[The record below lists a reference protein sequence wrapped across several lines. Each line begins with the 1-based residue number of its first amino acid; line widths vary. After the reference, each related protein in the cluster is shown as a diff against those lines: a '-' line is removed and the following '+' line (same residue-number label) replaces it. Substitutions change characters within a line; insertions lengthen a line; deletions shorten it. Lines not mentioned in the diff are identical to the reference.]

1 MEKTIYASL
10 PVNYSI
16 DNSFDNEKFLKLRLD
31 FAHDGIN
38 RKRTRFSSEILEAK
52 KSGLFLSPLLG
63 HIVRTEDGSYKF
75 GSHDMEFRP
84 NPFKNNEVQT
94 FYLENILGIIPPE
107 EYADFEIKQVNG
119 QSRVFVTGYLY
130 KKYSNFA
137 EDLLREYESTP
148 ISMETEIKKYTYSAD
163 EDVYDVLDF
172 EYKGITFLGQ
182 EVTTGMIDANAQV
195 YAVDDEIK
203 DQMVIMLQDLKNFF
217 SLNADD
223 TNTEKGGLSM
233 ENNQEVTPVEA
244 ISDNS
249 SDVVET
255 VNAENTTE
263 TVDATVESNG
273 ENPIPEAA
281 EVITEVEVQSAET
294 SETEVST
301 ENFEQ
306 NTPANF
312 VKSFSISHEDIR
324 TGLYNKLVPVEEAD
338 QEEYFIENVYNDYFE
353 YYACNKKKTYRQ
365 KYAVNAD
372 GTIDFVETRIELYV
386 EKLTSD
392 EKAVLDAMR
401 QNYDSQVAELNSL
414 KEFKANYD
422 MAEKQSVMDKWAT
435 KIGNTQEFAELTANE
450 QFKNYAVEELETK
463 CKCIFADNTA
473 FSCNFAVNSK
483 KEKDFNPVSISV
495 NTTTETNENAIK
507 PYNGFIE
514 EYSSK

>member
-1 MEKTIYASL
+1 MEKTMYASL

-38 RKRTRFSSEILEAK
+38 RKKTRFSSEILEAK

-94 FYLENILGIIPPE
+94 FYLESILGIIPPE

-119 QSRVFVTGYLY
+119 QNRVFVTGYLY

-148 ISMETEIKKYTYSAD
+148 VSMETEIKKYTYSAD

-182 EVTTGMIDANAQV
+182 EVTTGMIDANAQI

-203 DQMVIMLQDLKNFF
+203 NQMVIMLQDLKSLF

-233 ENNQEVTPVEA
+233 ENNQDVMPVEA

-249 SDVVET
+249 SDVAEV
-255 VNAENTTE
+255 VNTENTPE
-263 TVDATVESNG
+263 DVDATVENNG
-273 ENPIPEAA
+273 ENPIPEAT
-281 EVITEVEVQSAET
+281 EVIAEKEVQSAET
-294 SETEVST
+294 TETEVST

-306 NTPANF
+306 NSPANF

-324 TGLYNKLVPVEEAD
+324 AGLYSKLIPLEEAD
-338 QEEYFIENVYNDYFE
+338 QEDYFIESVYDEYFE

-365 KYAVNAD
+365 KYAVGAD
-372 GTIDFVETRIELYV
+372 GTIDFVETRVELYV

-414 KEFKANYD
+414 REFKANYD

-435 KIGNTQEFAELTANE
+435 KIGNTQEFAELTVNE
-450 QFKNYAVEELETK
+450 QFKNYAVEELE
-463 CKCIFADNTA
+463 
-473 FSCNFAVNSK
+473 K
-483 KEKDFNPVSISV
+483 K
-495 NTTTETNENAIK
+495 
-507 PYNGFIE
+507 
-514 EYSSK
+514 